1 MFDLSVL
8 HRPASAEEAVRLY
21 GETEGTG
28 LYVAGGTIVV
38 PAGSSKLDFLVDLSS
53 AGLSY
58 VRSESGRLVLGATL
72 TVAGLATSLEASG
85 IASGAMPAAALSI
98 ANHTVRNLAT
108 VGGNVAAW
116 PYPTDL
122 PVVLLVLGA
131 KLTILGPSG
140 QREIPIE
147 DYFQKRGD
155 VFRKGDLITEIV
167 VPIPSGDLRG
177 GFEKVGRKRLDIAIA
192 NAAGTV
198 LMDDGRIREARVA
211 VGGMGPAPKR
221 LPECEDLLKGK
232 SATEESFAEAGRLV
246 ERAVEPRTDHRAG
259 AEYRRKAAGAAAK
272 RALMRAAGLL
282 P

>member
-8 HRPASAEEAVRLY
+8 HRPASPEEAVRLY

-53 AGLSY
+53 AGLSS

-72 TVAGLATSLEASG
+72 TVAALATSLEAGG
-85 IASGAMPAAALSI
+85 IASGTMAAAALSI

-122 PVVLLVLGA
+122 PVVFLVLGA
-131 KLTILGPSG
+131 KLTILGSSG

-147 DYFQKRGD
+147 DFFQRRGE

-167 VPIPSGDLRG
+167 VPIPSGDLCG

-192 NAAGTV
+192 NAAGAV
-198 LMDDGRIREARVA
+198 LMDDGRIKEARVA

-221 LPECEDLLKGK
+221 LPECEDLLEGK
-232 SATEESFAEAGRLV
+232 PATEESFAEAGRLV
-246 ERAVEPRTDHRAG
+246 ERAVDPRTDHRAG